1 MDASEV
7 ALVPDGSPGAGG
19 TVLLLQKW
27 SHDATAWE
35 SLPVDQQERVMGR
48 TKDASVE
55 LEDKAPDSH
64 VARNDQ
70 DRFGKIFRR
79 NMAYGTVTD
88 HGTMFVGFSAEQRR
102 LAAML
107 ESMAG
112 VPDGVRDALT
122 TYARPLTGAYYV
134 VVHGRAATPRRGGR
148 RVREVDF
155 DAAYAGA
162 PPWDIGRPQPAFL
175 GLAGS
180 GTVRGV
186 VLDVGCGTGEHA
198 LMAAGMGLPATGVDT
213 SGAAIDLAARKAETR
228 GLHARFLV
236 WDALDLPGMGARF
249 DTVLDSGLF
258 HVFDD
263 EERARYVRS
272 LLGAGEPGGR
282 VAILAFSDRVPGQFG
297 PRRVSRDEI
306 ETSFTDGWEILSI
319 EPATMDVTFTPT
331 GIPAWLAVIART

>member
-1 MDASEV
+1 
-7 ALVPDGSPGAGG
+7 
-19 TVLLLQKW
+19 
-27 SHDATAWE
+27 
-35 SLPVDQQERVMGR
+35 
-48 TKDASVE
+48 
-55 LEDKAPDSH
+55 
-64 VARNDQ
+64 
-70 DRFGKIFRR
+70 
-79 NMAYGTVTD
+79 
-88 HGTMFVGFSAEQRR
+88 
-102 LAAML
+102 
-107 ESMAG
+107 
-112 VPDGVRDALT
+112 
-122 TYARPLTGAYYV
+122 
-134 VVHGRAATPRRGGR
+134 
-148 RVREVDF
+148 
-155 DAAYAGA
+155 
-162 PPWDIGRPQPAFL
+162 
-175 GLAGS
+175 
-180 GTVRGV
+180 
-186 VLDVGCGTGEHA
+186 
-198 LMAAGMGLPATGVDT
+198 MAAGMGLPATGVDT